1 MLDLTTQYLGITLRT
16 PLVPSA
22 SPLSQEI
29 DSIRRLED
37 AGAAA
42 VVLYSLFEEQLHLD
56 AQELD
61 HNLSAGTESY
71 AESLTFLPEVG
82 PFRLGPEGYLN
93 HIRKAKEAV
102 KVPIIASLNGT
113 TVGGWTDYAKQIQ
126 QAGADALECNI
137 YWIVTDPELS
147 SADVEQRY
155 VDIVKAVKAA
165 VTIPVAVKLSPYFS
179 NMANMAR
186 RLDDA
191 GADGLALFNR
201 FYQPDIDL
209 DELELKPNVLLSTPQ
224 ALRLPLTWIGILF
237 GRVTASL
244 AATSGVHGPEDVVKL
259 LMVGANVTMLCSTLL
274 RNGINHLR
282 YVEQGLRDWMGAH
295 EYESVKQMQGSMS
308 QLRCP
313 DPGAFERAQYMK
325 GVKGIQHVMVTGRE
339 AWRLLNGG

>member
-29 DSIRRLED
+29 DGIRRLED

-42 VVLYSLFEEQLHLD
+42 VVLYSLFEEQLRLD

>member
-22 SPLSQEI
+22 SPLSQDI
-29 DSIRRLED
+29 DGIRRLED

-42 VVLYSLFEEQLHLD
+42 VVLYSLFEEQLNLD

-61 HNLSAGTESY
+61 HSLSAGTESY
-71 AESLTFLPEVG
+71 AESLTFLPEMG